1 MASCASRSIFSSSF
15 AASVPGSATD
25 LAIGAPDE
33 ATERPGVT
41 LAIAWFTKRPA
52 LPPVPRTAGA
62 PASDDS
68 RATVVP
74 PRSSAE
80 NRYDE
85 SWVVAG
91 GCAFASND
99 GRGGNAGSE

>member
-52 LPPVPRTAGA
+52 LPPVPA
-62 PASDDS
+62 PPAHR
-68 RATVVP
+68 RATIRGRRLVP